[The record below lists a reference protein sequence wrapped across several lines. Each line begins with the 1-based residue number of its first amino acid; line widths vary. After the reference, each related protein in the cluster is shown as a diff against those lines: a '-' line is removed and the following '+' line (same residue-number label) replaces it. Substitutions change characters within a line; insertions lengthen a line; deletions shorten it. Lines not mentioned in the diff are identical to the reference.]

1 MKTILMVL
9 LLGINLLMSNLLVST
24 VSANELDEILTSP
37 HRSDE
42 NKSRDE
48 ARHPKETIEFFGT
61 KPTDHVLEMW
71 PGDGW
76 YSEILA
82 PYVKDKGH
90 FSAVT
95 FSTGNLNSSNKRDV
109 SWSRNALSYKEKM
122 SDVALYGKVDF
133 FEFEPPKSFDLK
145 DIKPVDVVYVIRNLH
160 VWDEYG
166 ALNHAIQ
173 AIYTVLK
180 PNGILAVV
188 QHRGDAVSKNAS
200 SAAEGYLDERY
211 VIEAIEKNGFELV
224 SSSEINL
231 NLNDTKDYP
240 KGVYALPPVLAMGG
254 TERDKYIG
262 IGESD
267 RMTLKF
273 IKTVD

>member
-9 LLGINLLMSNLLVST
+9 LLSTNLLMSNLLVST
-24 VSANELDEILTSP
+24 VSANELDEILISS

-48 ARHPKETIEFFGT
+48 ARNPKETIEFFGT

-109 SWSRNALSYKEKM
+109 SWSKNALSYKEKM

-188 QHRGDAVSKNAS
+188 QHRGDAISQNAS

-211 VIEAIEKNGFELV
+211 VIEAIEKYGFKLV
-224 SSSEINL
+224 SSSKINL
-231 NLNDTKDYP
+231 NDKDTKDYP

>member
-24 VSANELDEILTSP
+24 VSANELDEILNSS

>member
-1 MKTILMVL
+1 MKSILIVL
-9 LLGINLLMSNLLVST
+9 LFGINVFVSPA
-24 VSANELDEILTSP
+24 SADELTEILSSS

-42 NKSRDE
+42 NKSRDQ
-48 ARHPKETIEFFGT
+48 ARHPKETIDFFGT

-95 FSTGNLNSSNKRDV
+95 FATGNLNSSNKRDAF
-109 SWSRNALSYKEKM
+109 WSKNALIYQEKM
-122 SDVALYGKVDF
+122 SDKSLYGNVDF
-133 FEFEPPKSFDLK
+133 FEFEPPKSFDLTG
-145 DIKPVDVVYVIRNLH
+145 IKPVDVVYVIRNLH

-166 ALNHAIQ
+166 ALNDAIQ
-173 AIYTVLK
+173 AIYAVLK
-180 PNGILAVV
+180 PGGVLAIV
-188 QHRGDAVSKNAS
+188 QHRGDSISQNAS
-200 SAAEGYLDERY
+200 SAAEGYLGERY
-211 VIEAIEKNGFELV
+211 VIEAIENNGFKLA
-224 SSSEINL
+224 SSSDVNL
-231 NLNDTKDYP
+231 NENDTKDYP

-254 TERDKYIG
+254 TDRDKYVA

-273 IKTVD
+273 IKTVN

>member
-1 MKTILMVL
+1 MVL

-24 VSANELDEILTSP
+24 VSANELDEILTSS

-82 PYVKDKGH
+82 PYVKGKGH

-133 FEFEPPKSFDLK
+133 FEFEPPKLFDLK

-173 AIYTVLK
+173 AIHTVLK

>member
-1 MKTILMVL
+1 MKAILTVL
-9 LLGINLLMSNLLVST
+9 FFGINLLLSNVIVST
-24 VSANELDEILTSP
+24 ASATELDKILASS

-42 NKSRDE
+42 NKSRDK
-48 ARHPKETIEFFGT
+48 ARHPKDTIEFFGT

-71 PGDGW
+71 PGNGW

-82 PYVKDKGH
+82 PYVKNKGH

-109 SWSRNALSYKEKM
+109 SWSKNALSYKEKM

-180 PNGILAVV
+180 PNGVLAIV
-188 QHRGDAVSKNAS
+188 QHRGDVVSKNAS

-211 VIEAIEKNGFELV
+211 VIEAIEKNGFKLAD
-224 SSSEINL
+224 SSGINF
-231 NLNDTKDYP
+231 NDKDTKNYP

-254 TERDKYIG
+254 TDRDKYIE